1 MPRLQTEYDEWLEKP
16 YRDLDGEDEPVE
28 PDPDELRDRM
38 LERAQL
44 EREVGDHE

>member
-1 MPRLQTEYDEWLEKP
+1 MTYDEWLEKP
-16 YRDLDGEDEPVE
+16 YRDLDGDEGAEEPDE

-44 EREVGDHE
+44 EREVGDRE